1 MERLQAQTIPSSVL
15 VLKLEQC
22 ITAII
27 FINTVQVRRP
37 DIMEEKIIEAREKIR
52 ISEGRLG
59 KSTS

>member
-1 MERLQAQTIPSSVL
+1 MF
-15 VLKLEQC
+15 VLKPEQC

-27 FINTVQVRRP
+27 SINTVQVRRP
-37 DIMEEKIIEAREKIR
+37 DIMEEKIIEATEKIR

>member
-1 MERLQAQTIPSSVL
+1 MF
-15 VLKLEQC
+15 VLKPEQY

-27 FINTVQVRRP
+27 SINTVQVRRP
-37 DIMEEKIIEAREKIR
+37 DIMEEKIIEATEKIR